1 MATINKIIPVSI
13 ALDKVIDV
21 ESINMDQNIETDIK
35 KEACEANPWSVDDA
49 SVFLKYCCPECEYH
63 EGDLKVF
70 SNHALKNHERSYIL
84 FNDKNNGFK
93 NGQIVPKTENDLSEI
108 ADHDD
113 NDNDYDSEDP
123 AWKLPDKKSL
133 KLESVSPQQKRQK
146 IFKCVVPFCQRY
158 VWL

>member
-1 MATINKIIPVSI
+1 M
-13 ALDKVIDV
+13 
-21 ESINMDQNIETDIK
+21 
-35 KEACEANPWSVDDA
+35 
-49 SVFLKYCCPECEYH
+49 
-63 EGDLKVF
+63 
-70 SNHALKNHERSYIL
+70 

-108 ADHDD
+108 ADHD

-146 IFKCVVPFCQRY
+146 IFV
-158 VWL
+158 LS